1 MRYSATFETDG
12 DGFIVRFPAIPETVT
27 GGATFEEA
35 FNNAFDALE
44 VVLLTYA
51 KDNVELP
58 KDIAASK
65 KDSAVH
71 IIHVSAS
78 VVAKLEFVAAFRQ
91 SGMTRVALAERLGKA
106 ETEVRRMLN
115 PYHGTKLAMLE
126 TAIGA
131 LGKRFVLKV
140 EEAA

>member
-1 MRYSATFETDG
+1 MHYMALFEADG
-12 DGFIVRFPAIPETVT
+12 DGFIARFPAIPEIAT
-27 GGATFEEA
+27 GGANFDEA
-35 FNNAFDALE
+35 FDNANDALE
-44 VVLLTYA
+44 VALLTFA
-51 KDNVELP
+51 KHNIELP
-58 KDIAASK
+58 KDVAADAK
-65 KDSAVH
+65 HRTAH

-78 VVAKLEFVAAFRQ
+78 VVAKLEFIAAFRQ
-91 SGMTRVALAERLGKA
+91 SGLTRVALAERLGKA

-140 EEAA
+140 EEAT

>member
-1 MRYSATFETDG
+1 MHYTAVFEADG
-12 DGFIVRFPAIPETVT
+12 EGLFVRFPAFLEIVT

-35 FNNAFDALE
+35 FNNAHDALE
-44 VVLLTYA
+44 VTLLTYA
-51 KDNVELP
+51 KDNLALP
-58 KDIAASK
+58 QDAAINK
-65 KDSAVH
+65 KDSVVH
-71 IIHVSAS
+71 VIHVSAS
-78 VVAKLEFVAAFRQ
+78 VVAKLGFIAAFRQ
-91 SGMTRVALAERLGKA
+91 SGLTRVALAERLGKA

>member
-1 MRYSATFETDG
+1 MDYTAAFEADG
-12 DGFIVRFPAIPETVT
+12 DGFVVRFPAIPQIVT
-27 GGATFEEA
+27 GGAAFEEA
-35 FNNAFDALE
+35 FKNAHDALE
-44 VVLLTYA
+44 VALLTLA
-51 KDNVELP
+51 SDNVELP
-58 KDIAASK
+58 ADIASAK
-65 KDSAVH
+65 GDSAAH

-78 VVAKLEFVAAFRQ
+78 VVAKLEFIAAFRQ
-91 SGMTRVALAERLGKA
+91 SGLTRVALAERLGKA

-115 PYHGTKLAMLE
+115 PYHGTKLGMLE

>member
-1 MRYSATFETDG
+1 MRYSASFKKDG
-12 DGFIVRFPAIPETVT
+12 DGFIARFPAIPEIVT
-27 GGATFEEA
+27 GGETFEEA
-35 FNNAFDALE
+35 FNNAYDALE
-44 VVLLTYA
+44 VALLTYA
-51 KDNVELP
+51 KGNVELP
-58 KDIAASK
+58 KDLTADK

-71 IIHVSAS
+71 VIHVSAS
-78 VVAKLEFVAAFRQ
+78 VVAKLEFIAAFRQ

>member
-1 MRYSATFETDG
+1 MQYTAIFEADG
-12 DGFIVRFPAIPETVT
+12 DSFFVHFPAIPEIVT
-27 GGATFEEA
+27 GGAAFEEA
-35 FNNAFDALE
+35 FNNAHDALE
-44 VVLLTYA
+44 IAILTYA
-51 KDNVELP
+51 KD
-58 KDIAASK
+58 DIALPQDVIVNK
-65 KDSAVH
+65 NDSAAR

-78 VVAKLEFVAAFRQ
+78 VVAKLAFITAFRH

-106 ETEVRRMLN
+106 ESEVRRMLN
-115 PYHGTKLAMLE
+115 PYHGTKMARLE

>member
-1 MRYSATFETDG
+1 MHYTAVFEADG
-12 DGFIVRFPAIPETVT
+12 EGLIVHFPAIPEIVT

-35 FNNAFDALE
+35 FNNAHDALE

-51 KDNVELP
+51 KENIVLP
-58 KDIAASK
+58 QDMVSRKNSNAA
-65 KDSAVH
+65 H
-71 IIHVSAS
+71 TIHVPAT
-78 VVAKLEFVAAFRQ
+78 VVAKLEFIAAFRQ
-91 SGMTRVALAERLGKA
+91 SGLTRVALAERLGKA

-126 TAIGA
+126 MAIGA

>member
-1 MRYSATFETDG
+1 MRYTAILETDDG
-12 DGFIVRFPAIPETVT
+12 GFIVHFPAFLEIVT
-27 GGATFEEA
+27 GGATLEETLD
-35 FNNAFDALE
+35 NAHDALE

-51 KDNVELP
+51 KDNISLP
-58 KDIAASK
+58 QDIATDK
-65 KDSAVH
+65 KSVAAHV
-71 IIHVSAS
+71 IHVSAS
-78 VVAKLEFVAAFRQ
+78 VVAKLEFIAAFRQ
-91 SGMTRVALAERLGKA
+91 SGLTRVALADRLGKA

-131 LGKRFVLKV
+131 LGKRFVLNV

>member
-1 MRYSATFETDG
+1 MRYTAVFEADG
-12 DGFIVRFPAIPETVT
+12 EGLIVRFPAIPEIVT
-27 GGATFEEA
+27 GGASFEEA
-35 FNNAFDALE
+35 FNNALDALE
-44 VVLLTYA
+44 VILLTYA
-51 KDNVELP
+51 KDNIGLP
-58 KDIAASK
+58 QDNGSEKNDR
-65 KDSAVH
+65 AVH

-78 VVAKLEFVAAFRQ
+78 VVAKLEFIAAFRQ
-91 SGMTRVALAERLGKA
+91 SGLTRVALAERLGKA